1 MTRVYVLVHGIQ
13 ALMLADIAVAIS
25 AVDLAVEAE
34 LPVIRFFSQLAA
46 LYPLKTQ
53 VLSNS

>member
-34 LPVIRFFSQLAA
+34 LPGIRFFSQLAA